1 VLADQQ
7 VPPSAEA
14 VAIVLNQP
22 FNRK

>member
-1 VLADQQ
+1 VVADQQ
-7 VPPSAEA
+7 VPPSADA